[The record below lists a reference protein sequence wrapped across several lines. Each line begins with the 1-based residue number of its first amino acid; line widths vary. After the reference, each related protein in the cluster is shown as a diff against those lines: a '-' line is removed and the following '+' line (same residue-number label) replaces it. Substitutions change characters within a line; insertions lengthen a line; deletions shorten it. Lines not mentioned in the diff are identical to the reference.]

1 MGSSVNLR
9 KFNCYI
15 ETTVDGRLYMKY
27 ELKNEFDTDDALDT
41 DSNSSITPNLFDQEI
56 ENNRQTLR
64 RGVDSVMQQFITGLE
79 GQCIKGGSIDSEFCI
94 QDMEEADPFA

>member
-27 ELKNEFDTDDALDT
+27 ELKNEFDIEEQQDT
-41 DSNSSITPNLFDQEI
+41 
-56 ENNRQTLR
+56 
-64 RGVDSVMQQFITGLE
+64 
-79 GQCIKGGSIDSEFCI
+79 
-94 QDMEEADPFA
+94 